1 MLANIQRI
9 LMRALALVA
18 IAAGAFVALF
28 LALFTLITGLL
39 VGAVTLV
46 LARFGHGPLGR
57 RKAPPSDHRADGTVI
72 DVDMR
77 EIRPDENERSAASGN
92 NSRSTPSA

>member
-1 MLANIQRI
+1 MLANLQRI
-9 LMRALALVA
+9 LIRALALVA

-28 LALFTLITGLL
+28 VALFTLITGIL

-57 RKAPPSDHRADGTVI
+57 RKAPPAGHRTDGAVI

-77 EIRPDENERSAASGN
+77 EIRPDENDRSTASRN
-92 NSRSTPSA
+92 NSRSPPSA